1 MMRSSQRFL
10 SSDPQYTFSVPKYQ
24 IAAGAAD
31 IMSHIFE
38 QYICL
43 ETNLISDGICE
54 TILRTIIDCAPK
66 LMENPEDYDA
76 RAQMMWASSLACN
89 GICSLGNGERPW
101 PCHAMEHE
109 LSAIYDITHGVGLA
123 ILTPHLMRYAL
134 NDDTVERFC
143 HYGKAVFFMQD
154 QEDRYAM
161 ANEAIN
167 KTEAFF
173 SSIGIPN
180 NLSALNI
187 DDKHIDEMAEHAL
200 AFNPGFDKC
209 PRPLYL
215 EDIKQIYRNA
225 L

>member
-1 MMRSSQRFL
+1 
-10 SSDPQYTFSVPKYQ
+10 
-24 IAAGAAD
+24 
-31 IMSHIFE
+31 
-38 QYICL
+38 
-43 ETNLISDGICE
+43 
-54 TILRTIIDCAPK
+54 
-66 LMENPEDYDA
+66 
-76 RAQMMWASSLACN
+76 
-89 GICSLGNGERPW
+89 
-101 PCHAMEHE
+101 
-109 LSAIYDITHGVGLA
+109 
-123 ILTPHLMRYAL
+123 
-134 NDDTVERFC
+134 
-143 HYGKAVFFMQD
+143 MQD

-200 AFNPGFDKC
+200 AFNQGFDKC